1 MKNIVPL
8 IVLTVL
14 GAAIFVGCNKNMS
27 DSNSSSTNEP
37 PSSSVTNSPM
47 DTTNTTSNDALTNA
61 PASQGDSNS
70 PAGTNSNG

>member
-27 DSNSSSTNEP
+27 DSNSSPTNEP
-37 PSSSVTNSPM
+37 PSSTVTNSPM
-47 DTTNTTSNDALTNA
+47 DTTNTSSDAGVTNV